1 MSFFS
6 LSDGSS
12 AQTDGTMD
20 MGGGEIAPI
29 PKNTNVLAAI
39 TESKIDEYQGERY
52 INNAWT
58 ILQPAEYKN
67 RKIFQKI
74 RVFDTDSAKKD
85 KAIRMLAAIDANC
98 GGKLVKSGK
107 EPTDQLLTQALINRP
122 MVCNLQV
129 WEIYENQ
136 KEVEEAAKKGISI
149 EKIGEKSGNWIKAV
163 APRKQAAQEEA
174 KPAEKVP
181 EVTGEDI
188 PF

>member
-6 LSDGSS
+6 LSDGSN

-20 MGGGEIAPI
+20 MGGGDIAPI

-74 RVFDTDSAKKD
+74 RVFDEDTTKRD

-129 WEIYENQ
+129 WEI
-136 KEVEEAAKKGISI
+136 KEERDGTPLPKDEW
-149 EKIGEKSGNWIKAV
+149 KSGNWISKV
-163 APRKQAAQEEA
+163 APRKQTGKEEEPVKTDVKA
-174 KPAEKVP
+174 PDVSGIDP
-181 EVTGEDI
+181 EEI